1 MQPCSLTL
9 RRGVT
14 AESQNMANL
23 FRMLVSEFFSWQNLG
38 AKILWYGLLNL
49 VLKFIPIY
57 LHPYSK
63 EKAVEREALDPVGV
77 LIWRWY
83 EARHTTLK
91 HVTTTRRPFVF
102 YLARAWNPP
111 YCPETRDNFQ
121 AAILYFIKR
130 EHETRHTALKHVTTT
145 SRPFVFYLARTRGPP
160 YHLETGDN

>member
-77 LIWRWY
+77 LIWRWH
-83 EARHTTLK
+83 EARHTALN
-91 HVTTTRRPFVF
+91 HVIINRQPFCIF
-102 YLARAWNPP
+102 
-111 YCPETRDNFQ
+111 TRDNYQ
-121 AAILYFIKR
+121 AAIL
-130 EHETRHTALKHVTTT
+130 
-145 SRPFVFYLARTRGPP
+145 
-160 YHLETGDN
+160 